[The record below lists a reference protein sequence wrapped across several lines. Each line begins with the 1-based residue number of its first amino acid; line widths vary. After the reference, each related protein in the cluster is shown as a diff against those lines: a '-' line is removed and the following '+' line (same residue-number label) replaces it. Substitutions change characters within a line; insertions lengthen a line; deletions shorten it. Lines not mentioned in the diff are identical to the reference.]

1 MGRKKKDVVEETI
14 EETVE
19 ETVEEVIEDA
29 VKKSKREIIAECI
42 EAGGATMES
51 LMAAAG
57 CKYASVMSNFSM
69 LRLMGKNPVKDVP
82 VESTNEDGETVTEL
96 TYRLVSNEE
105 WAAIKADKAA
115 NAKTKKAPARTP
127 EQMLEILTKRVDKAT
142 KAEAVAID
150 RAAVSDSEILGLR
163 SQKAEIELQIASLE
177 LSDFQDKN
185 PGVEIAVPEP
195 TSEFET
201 DPAE

>member
-1 MGRKKKDVVEETI
+1 MGRKKKDVVEEI
-14 EETVE
+14 VE
-19 ETVEEVIEDA
+19 EAVEA
-29 VKKSKREIIAECI
+29 VEAVEGATKKSKREIIADCI

-105 WAAIKADKAA
+105 WAAIKAEKAA
-115 NAKTKKAPARTP
+115 NTKTKKAPARTP
-127 EQMLEILTKRVDKAT
+127 EQMLEILTKRVNKAT
-142 KAEAVAID
+142 IAMATAND
-150 RAAVSDSEILGLR
+150 RATASPDSPILYLR
-163 SQKAEIELQIASLE
+163 FQKAEIELKIANLE
-177 LSDFQDKN
+177 LVDFQEKN
-185 PGVEIAVPEP
+185 PGVELSTVEASGEVVE
-195 TSEFET
+195 
-201 DPAE
+201 